1 MKKIRTKFLPL
12 LLALVTILSL
22 LPTSA
27 FAASKTGSGI
37 QITQNQAYWSTRL
50 LANGTPYS
58 YRPPLADGKLVYCMD
73 SGLGYHYATKSFLDS
88 FTWTSGSG
96 ADADAVLQSAITNSG
111 LSEMDAMTIENV
123 KWMMTYLNDCKAS
136 NVGQLFMAVQTYV
149 WENQS
154 YKGEPGGDGDA
165 GGYANADTYELYLSL
180 IDDLLAKKAAEDAE
194 FLKQIEAY
202 KAQGIEASIVED
214 ASAKWAVFAISS
226 NRKNQSFFNY
236 YGPRKLSVGE
246 AKPDQPEQPTG
257 GTGKITLKKTA
268 AGTLKGLPGARYSI
282 YFNGQIVG
290 SDVTGESG
298 ELHIED
304 AATGLWTFVET
315 AAPSGYCL
323 DPTPKS
329 VYVDVSE
336 GDREYTV
343 AAVNYAMPSMI
354 IYKEDAQTSAPV
366 PGTVLSVK
374 SVTGAYSTS
383 VKIGESGS
391 ATLEGL
397 EPGVYVVSEE
407 SVPEPYI
414 LSNTE
419 QTVAL
424 RPGKT
429 TEVHFQD
436 YKKPGLE
443 ILKKNI
449 ANMDPI
455 PDMTYKVEQIDGSF
469 ETTVTTDLRGRAFL
483 ADLPVGSYRISE
495 VGGPSNV
502 ILSEIPQVIYL
513 EAGCTRTV
521 TFFNAIKPTLTVL
534 KQNSVTSD
542 PLPGAKLHIY
552 YASDNTSTGEMH
564 DLGVFYSNEEGK
576 VILTDAERGWYKIVE
591 ESCPQGFGFL
601 DGEAVQEFYLEENT
615 SKTVIIRNV
624 PLSALVGFKYDT
636 KTGKGIPGC
645 RFELRYLSGNT
656 SGTGGTVIGTYVTGP
671 NGAFTVTGL
680 KKGTYICE
688 EVSSDGNHIIDSEPQ
703 TVWISGEDQDVVI
716 IRFGNSPFGSLL
728 ITKLSD
734 DNKRSPI
741 PNTDFLLTYSD
752 GTFVGNDNGI
762 YTTNAAGEIL
772 VDGLEPGVTIIVREV
787 RAAAGFLLDESPQ
800 HIQIKSGE
808 TVHLQFLNKPLGNLI
823 IKKNSSA
830 PTQEAVPGAEFEIT
844 YADGSYVDA
853 AGGTISSNG
862 RYVTDEHGE
871 IRISGIVGTVV
882 VTEIKSGPGY
892 QLDEANRT
900 QTVTINPGDTQTL
913 QFYNTPISKVEFIKV
928 DENDRSVRIPDTTIE
943 VRRLDGALVT
953 TLVTSESGQAF
964 AQLEDG
970 SYYAVETVANP
981 KYQLDSITGY
991 GYATTVG
998 SCWLAPLVEAGEGVN
1013 MSFLVK
1019 RQSKEKILSKI
1030 AQTTMVNRSR
1040 MRDVGDTRQDY
1051 EELDSAINS
1060 GLYLKDVMNRQGEDF
1075 YYMHTLIEVTA
1086 PDPETLEQRAT
1097 EVEKLC
1103 VSVDMIARRC
1113 DYKNEQAFLSSLP
1126 ILALDPDIERKARR
1140 NALTSGVAA
1149 AFPFASYE
1157 LSDHNGIF
1165 LGLNL
1170 YNRSPVFLDP
1180 YDDYKYTNGNWWIG
1194 GSTGAGK
1201 TVTLQ
1206 CLGGRLRQQG
1216 KRVIIIAPKKGHEF
1230 RPLCEKLGGLYLRM
1244 SPSSKDCPNLMA
1256 IRRKSLDSYAKLK
1269 NIAAR
1274 DDSVLADKIS
1284 QLIIWFALKKKDLSE
1299 EDKSRLDSSLV
1310 EVYGRYGITFDNSS
1324 IVDENGD
1331 FRTMPIISD
1340 WYDVLSQ
1347 NPDTRYLSVV
1357 LSRYVTGSAAAMA
1370 SRNSIDLDNKYI
1382 VLDLSGMP
1390 DDMIADGTFWATSIA
1405 YDLIMSC
1412 ESDLSALL
1420 ADELW
1425 SLVGATANPQAAG
1438 FVLEMVKTIRGLGG
1452 IAVTSTQ
1459 GMQDLFGLDGGS
1471 YGKGIL
1477 DASRIKLVMQMEEQ
1491 EARLIQDKLNLSEDE
1506 VRQITRFRRG
1516 EGLLCIGYNHVPVA
1530 FHTTPKEYEAITT
1543 SPTDLR
1549 RGRSEYGDE

>member
-1 MKKIRTKFLPL
+1 MQVKKKPRNAAAKKIHKVPPKEKRTKKEQTEQPL
-12 LLALVTILSL
+12 LKRVI
-22 LPTSA
+22 
-27 FAASKTGSGI
+27 F
-37 QITQNQAYWSTRL
+37 
-50 LANGTPYS
+50 
-58 YRPPLADGKLVYCMD
+58 
-73 SGLGYHYATKSFLDS
+73 
-88 FTWTSGSG
+88 
-96 ADADAVLQSAITNSG
+96 
-111 LSEMDAMTIENV
+111 
-123 KWMMTYLNDCKAS
+123 
-136 NVGQLFMAVQTYV
+136 
-149 WENQS
+149 
-154 YKGEPGGDGDA
+154 GE
-165 GGYANADTYELYLSL
+165 E
-180 IDDLLAKKAAEDAE
+180 
-194 FLKQIEAY
+194 
-202 KAQGIEASIVED
+202 
-214 ASAKWAVFAISS
+214 
-226 NRKNQSFFNY
+226 
-236 YGPRKLSVGE
+236 
-246 AKPDQPEQPTG
+246 
-257 GTGKITLKKTA
+257 
-268 AGTLKGLPGARYSI
+268 
-282 YFNGQIVG
+282 
-290 SDVTGESG
+290 
-298 ELHIED
+298 
-304 AATGLWTFVET
+304 
-315 AAPSGYCL
+315 
-323 DPTPKS
+323 
-329 VYVDVSE
+329 
-336 GDREYTV
+336 
-343 AAVNYAMPSMI
+343 
-354 IYKEDAQTSAPV
+354 
-366 PGTVLSVK
+366 
-374 SVTGAYSTS
+374 
-383 VKIGESGS
+383 
-391 ATLEGL
+391 
-397 EPGVYVVSEE
+397 
-407 SVPEPYI
+407 
-414 LSNTE
+414 
-419 QTVAL
+419 
-424 RPGKT
+424 RPGL
-429 TEVHFQD
+429 TE
-436 YKKPGLE
+436 
-443 ILKKNI
+443 
-449 ANMDPI
+449 
-455 PDMTYKVEQIDGSF
+455 
-469 ETTVTTDLRGRAFL
+469 
-483 ADLPVGSYRISE
+483 
-495 VGGPSNV
+495 
-502 ILSEIPQVIYL
+502 L
-513 EAGCTRTV
+513 EAGSTTILDILAPTTV
-521 TFFNAIKPTLTVL
+521 
-534 KQNSVTSD
+534 
-542 PLPGAKLHIY
+542 
-552 YASDNTSTGEMH
+552 
-564 DLGVFYSNEEGK
+564 
-576 VILTDAERGWYKIVE
+576 
-591 ESCPQGFGFL
+591 
-601 DGEAVQEFYLEENT
+601 
-615 SKTVIIRNV
+615 
-624 PLSALVGFKYDT
+624 DT
-636 KTGKGIPGC
+636 KSKD
-645 RFELRYLSGNT
+645 
-656 SGTGGTVIGTYVTGP
+656 
-671 NGAFTVTGL
+671 
-680 KKGTYICE
+680 YI
-688 EVSSDGNHIIDSEPQ
+688 V
-703 TVWISGEDQDVVI
+703 
-716 IRFGNSPFGSLL
+716 
-728 ITKLSD
+728 
-734 DNKRSPI
+734 
-741 PNTDFLLTYSD
+741 
-752 GTFVGNDNGI
+752 
-762 YTTNAAGEIL
+762 
-772 VDGLEPGVTIIVREV
+772 VDGVY
-787 RAAAGFLLDESPQ
+787 
-800 HIQIKSGE
+800 H
-808 TVHLQFLNKPLGNLI
+808 
-823 IKKNSSA
+823 
-830 PTQEAVPGAEFEIT
+830 T
-844 YADGSYVDA
+844 YLY
-853 AGGTISSNG
+853 
-862 RYVTDEHGE
+862 
-871 IRISGIVGTVV
+871 
-882 VTEIKSGPGY
+882 
-892 QLDEANRT
+892 
-900 QTVTINPGDTQTL
+900 
-913 QFYNTPISKVEFIKV
+913 
-928 DENDRSVRIPDTTIE
+928 
-943 VRRLDGALVT
+943 
-953 TLVTSESGQAF
+953 
-964 AQLEDG
+964 
-970 SYYAVETVANP
+970 
-981 KYQLDSITGY
+981 ITGY

-1256 IRRKSLDSYAKLK
+1256 IRRKSLDSYARLK
-1269 NIAAR
+1269 NIAVR

-1370 SRNSIDLDNKYI
+1370 SRNNIDLDNKYI

-1549 RGRSEYGDE
+1549 RGRSEHGDE